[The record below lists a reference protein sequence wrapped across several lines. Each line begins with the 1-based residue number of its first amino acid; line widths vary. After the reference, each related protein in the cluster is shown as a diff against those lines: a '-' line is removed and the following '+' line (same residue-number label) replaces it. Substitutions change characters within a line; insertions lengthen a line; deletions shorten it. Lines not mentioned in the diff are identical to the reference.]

1 MYIKENTDEGA
12 IQVNPSTTF
21 QKLGMTESSD
31 ESMYMMGNSMDVWAE
46 MMDNDELLK
55 SQYDVISGKW
65 PEKYNEVML
74 IVNENNEISDYTFI
88 FIRNKNQNELTE
100 KCIKLWQ
107 VSKLKNCKMKVIV
120 VKIL

>member
-1 MYIKENTDEGA
+1 
-12 IQVNPSTTF
+12 
-21 QKLGMTESSD
+21 MTESSD

-74 IVNENNEISDYTFI
+74 IVNENNEISDYTLYSLGI
-88 FIRNKNQNELTE
+88 KNQNELTE
-100 KCIKLWQ
+100 KMHKNYGQ

>member
-88 FIRNKNQNELTE
+88 FIR
-100 KCIKLWQ
+100 IKIKMNL
-107 VSKLKNCKMKVIV
+107 LKNA
-120 VKIL
+120 